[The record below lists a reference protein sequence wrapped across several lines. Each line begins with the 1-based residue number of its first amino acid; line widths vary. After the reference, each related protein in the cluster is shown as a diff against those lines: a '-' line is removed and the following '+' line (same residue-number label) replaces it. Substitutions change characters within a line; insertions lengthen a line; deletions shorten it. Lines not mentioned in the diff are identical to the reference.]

1 MARKWM
7 ELVLQKMQKTRHPG
21 RPRWCFPLRDYP
33 GWKSFAKKYRDNGA
47 FVWEVLPEVLAL
59 PENKVVFDT
68 SMDRCHYSDSERFA
82 RAYDMQ
88 HVVIFVLRAGTQH
101 SKFADVMKILQD
113 LLQGIM
119 FCRKRGVQTF
129 ATPHIL
135 IFAEFS
141 KPDAMH
147 DMFVAYAPQ
156 AAPQAAPEAAP
167 GAAPGAAPR
176 LVFIPSMAR
185 LTAPEPGPEAP
196 EAGADAWVVGV
207 IN

>member
-21 RPRWCFPLRDYP
+21 RSWRWFSPLRDYP
-33 GWKSFAKKYRDNGA
+33 DWKSFAKTFRDNGA
-47 FVWEVLPEVLAL
+47 FIWEVLPEVLAL

-82 RAYDMQ
+82 RAYNMQ

-141 KPDAMH
+141 KPDALH
-147 DMFVAYAPQ
+147 DMVAAHKQKTAPQ
-156 AAPQAAPEAAP
+156 AVPQPAPEAAPEAAP
-167 GAAPGAAPR
+167 AQK
-176 LVFIPSMAR
+176 
-185 LTAPEPGPEAP
+185 
-196 EAGADAWVVGV
+196 
-207 IN
+207 